1 MATRKAAWLCYQR
14 IYYRQI
20 FYLYMWMA
28 QFKPEHCKQTRPPTP
43 ASFGAFRLYLKQ
55 ESALPCT
62 PNSKTAPFACPVRR
76 SK

>member
-1 MATRKAAWLCYQR
+1 MLPAHLLPAD
-14 IYYRQI
+14 

-28 QFKPEHCKQTRPPTP
+28 RAKPEHYKQTHRPTP
-43 ASFGAFRLYLKQ
+43 VSFGASRLYLKQ
-55 ESALPCT
+55 ENALPCT